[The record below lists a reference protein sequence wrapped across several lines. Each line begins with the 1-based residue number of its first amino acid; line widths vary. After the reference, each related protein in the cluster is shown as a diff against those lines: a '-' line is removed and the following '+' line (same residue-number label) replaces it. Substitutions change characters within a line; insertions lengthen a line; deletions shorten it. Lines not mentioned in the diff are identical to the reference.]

1 MRHFSG
7 LEFSAPENSQN
18 APNRQ
23 NELLHYSDRMALGR
37 KTEKTPMSE
46 KDELAAEAIDRWGDF
61 QEGLASVKRKYPISR
76 FQAFWSATK
85 RYAELTKADALIHK
99 QVAAAVHGLVDYL
112 SAECKRVPDD
122 VLRDAERLECLLL
135 WDMTRASRV
144 TNHQDCDAFSLSCD
158 TNN

>member
-46 KDELAAEAIDRWGDF
+46 KGELAAEAIDRWGDF
-61 QEGLASVKRKYPISR
+61 QEGLASVKRNIPSVSFKR
-76 FQAFWSATK
+76 FGPQQNAM
-85 RYAELTKADALIHK
+85 
-99 QVAAAVHGLVDYL
+99 
-112 SAECKRVPDD
+112 P
-122 VLRDAERLECLLL
+122 
-135 WDMTRASRV
+135 
-144 TNHQDCDAFSLSCD
+144 N
-158 TNN
+158 